1 MQTGKLFDPFCVGAK
16 RWGDHIHT
24 LIYTEPRFEYHYSPS
39 DWSFEYEMHFNFHYM
54 VPGTGNF
61 IGMEINQYFNSDY
74 YNITLMPQA
83 RVDINE
89 FLLI

>member
-1 MQTGKLFDPFCVGAK
+1 
-16 RWGDHIHT
+16 
-24 LIYTEPRFEYHYSPS
+24 
-39 DWSFEYEMHFNFHYM
+39 M